1 MRKTEPISLLIADDQ
16 EIFREGLLRIFQK
29 INTLHLLPVAT
40 SSAELEMFA
49 KKYNPG
55 ILLLREGLIESDWL
69 PATALKEKFASIAIL
84 VFTSGDNTEL
94 ASELQRSGI
103 RVLPGSAGSREFI
116 DAVAS
121 EMEALPVS
129 GETDGNIK
137 ERTSAKNP
145 RSMSLSAKEIEVLEL
160 ICNEHSSREISA
172 RLHLS
177 IRTIEG
183 YRENIAKKTGARNIA
198 GIVVYAIK
206 NGLFKP

>member
-1 MRKTEPISLLIADDQ
+1 MRKTEPVSLLIADDQ

-29 INTLHLLPVAT
+29 INTLHLLPAATNSTELVAH
-40 SSAELEMFA
+40 A
-49 KKYNPG
+49 KKYSPG
-55 ILLLREGLIESDWL
+55 ILLVRAGLIEKDWL
-69 PATALKEKFASIAIL
+69 PATALKEKFIPAAII
-84 VFTSGDNTEL
+84 VFTGNDDLALAEEL
-94 ASELQRSGI
+94 RSSGI
-103 RVLPGSAGSREFI
+103 KTLTGSAGSQEFI
-116 DAVAS
+116 TTITK
-121 EMEALPVS
+121 EIEALPVRA
-129 GETDGNIK
+129 DGNIK
-137 ERTSAKNP
+137 ERTSVKNP
-145 RSMSLSAKEIEVLEL
+145 RNMSLSAKEIEVLEL